1 MKVVTCM
8 TSSTSIYGQLKR
20 QIRERGLLERQP
32 AYYSTKIIA
41 TAAMLLTSWLFLLFV
56 HSSEQILL
64 QLCAI
69 VYLAFVTTQL
79 ALLGHDSGHR
89 QVFRAPW
96 KNTILGLI
104 TGNLLTGI
112 SCAYWI
118 NKHNQHH
125 NNPNHLDLDPDLDI
139 PLLAFSEAD
148 LPRKGNLIQV
158 FIIKYQAYF
167 FFPMLTLTFL
177 DLQCQGIYYLL
188 HKRPKNFVLEL
199 IILSIHF
206 VCYCVSFVTLFGVW
220 KAALFILIHQGLT
233 GLYMGSI
240 FAPNH
245 KGMPVYDES
254 SRREFLYRQVL
265 TSRNVKSHPLTDF
278 WYGGLNYQIEH
289 HLFPG
294 MPRNNL
300 SAARHIVMAF
310 CQEQRIPYT
319 EVSFIQSYKEIL
331 HHLHEVSE
339 PLRKEK
345 DTKKFA
351 PPVGLQ

>member
-1 MKVVTCM
+1 MA
-8 TSSTSIYGQLKR
+8 SSANIYAQLKGR
-20 QIRERGLLERQP
+20 ITEKGLLEKQP
-32 AYYSTKIIA
+32 AYYTMKIMA
-41 TAAMLLTSWLFLLFV
+41 TAALLVTSWLFLLAAY
-56 HSSEQILL
+56 SSQQIML

-69 VYLAFVTTQL
+69 AYLAFVTTQL

-89 QVFRAPW
+89 QVFRASW
-96 KNTILGLI
+96 KNTVLGLI
-104 TGNLLTGI
+104 TGNLLTDI

-148 LPRKGNLIQV
+148 LPRKSNLLQV

-177 DLQCQGIYYLL
+177 DLQCQGICYLL
-188 HKRPKNFVLEL
+188 QKRPKNFVLEL
-199 IILSIHF
+199 ILLGIHF
-206 VCYCVSFVTLFGVW
+206 VCYCSFLVILFGIW
-220 KAALFILIHQGLT
+220 KATLFILMHQALT

-245 KGMPVYDES
+245 KGMPVYDED

-300 SAARHIVMAF
+300 SVARHIIMAF
-310 CQEQRIPYT
+310 CQEHHIPYT
-319 EVSFIQSYKEIL
+319 EVSFFQSYKDIL
-331 HHLHEVSE
+331 QHLHEVSA
-339 PLRKEK
+339 PLRIGKPGTSVK
-345 DTKKFA
+345 RL
-351 PPVGLQ
+351 PLR